1 MPINFCEAVHMFRNI
16 LVAIDGSPSSDRA
29 LAEAID
35 LAGGSSRLTLLTAV
49 NRPPG
54 WACTP
59 ATLPAVESFSV
70 TLERE
75 AEEALKDAVERV
87 PASLPV
93 TKILTR
99 EPIREALNH
108 RLATGEYDLLVI
120 GSRGRGAL
128 SASLLGS
135 VSHYA
140 LNHSPIPVLIVHEDG
155 SLHQPDRSRAKAA
168 AASSDGG

>member
-1 MPINFCEAVHMFRNI
+1 MFRDI
-16 LVAIDGSPSSDRA
+16 LVAIDGSPSSSRA

-35 LAGGSSRLTLLTAV
+35 LAGSRSRLTLLTAV
-49 NRPPG
+49 NRPPS

-59 ATLPAVESFSV
+59 ATAASVQSFSV
-70 TLERE
+70 TLEQE
-75 AEEALKDAVERV
+75 AEQTMKDAVDRV

-93 TKILTR
+93 TKILTH
-99 EPIREALNH
+99 EPIRDALMA
-108 RLATGEYDLLVI
+108 RLRSGKYDLLVI

-135 VSHYA
+135 VSHFA

-155 SLHQPDRSRAKAA
+155 SLDHPRSPRAPLAA
-168 AASSDGG
+168 AAS

>member
-1 MPINFCEAVHMFRNI
+1 MFRNI
-16 LVAIDGSPSSDRA
+16 LVAIDGSPSSNRA

-35 LAGGSSRLTLLTAV
+35 LAGSRSRLTLLTAV
-49 NRPPG
+49 NRPPS
-54 WACTP
+54 WASTP
-59 ATLPAVESFSV
+59 ATAASLQSISV
-70 TLERE
+70 TLARE
-75 AEEALKDAVERV
+75 AEQAMNDAVEQV

-93 TKILTR
+93 TRILTR
-99 EPIREALNH
+99 EPIRQALMD
-108 RLATGEYDLLVI
+108 RLRSGEYDLLVV

-155 SLHQPDRSRAKAA
+155 SLHNPGSARAPVA
-168 AASSDGG
+168 AAS

>member
-1 MPINFCEAVHMFRNI
+1 MFRNI
-16 LVAIDGSPSSDRA
+16 LVAIDGSPSADRA

-35 LAGGSSRLTLLTAV
+35 LAGNHSRLTLLTAV
-49 NRPPG
+49 NRPPS
-54 WACTP
+54 WASTP
-59 ATLPAVESFSV
+59 ATAASLQSFSV

-75 AEEALKDAVERV
+75 AEQTMRDAVERV

-99 EPIREALNH
+99 EPIRQALMD
-108 RLATGEYDLLVI
+108 RLRSGEYDLLVV

-155 SLHQPDRSRAKAA
+155 SLQHRGSSHASLAA
-168 AASSDGG
+168 AL